1 MFVTGLPKE
10 MVEGIKRAMDLFEEQ
25 HRTERRLRAQNQGE
39 EQIRIHMRDVD
50 YSIREYPIEVVVPKY
65 LEGSEDGTNEIFVP
79 DYQRSFVWSLKQQS
93 RFIESVLIG
102 LPIPYLFVADVGS
115 EDEELSGRLEI
126 VDGTQ
131 RIRTLA
137 AYVTNQLILEN
148 LTKLEALNGTILD
161 DLLPSRRRRFL
172 RTTIRLIE
180 LTEKADEEMRRD
192 MFDRINSGGEP
203 LNPMEVRRGVLKGSF
218 LAFISELSND
228 PKLREIAPLS
238 AASIKRRDYDELAVR
253 FFAYTESYEEFK
265 RSVIEFVDEYIASK
279 IDFDEK
285 RDGPAMKQEW
295 QTMLNF
301 VSDNFKYG
309 FRKSK
314 NNMRVPRVRFEAI
327 AVGTALALR
336 QNPLLKVDR
345 QIVEKWAYGDEFTA
359 LVTSD
364 GANSRPRISSR
375 IEFVRDNLLQS

>member
-1 MFVTGLPKE
+1 
-10 MVEGIKRAMDLFEEQ
+10 MDLFEEQ
-25 HRTERRLRAQNQGE
+25 IAAERRLRAQEQGE
-39 EQIRIHMRDVD
+39 EQIRAHMRDVD
-50 YSIREYPIEVVVPKY
+50 YSIREYPIEVLVPKY
-65 LEGSEDGTNEIFVP
+65 LDGSETGTNEIFVP
-79 DYQRSFVWSLKQQS
+79 DYQRSFVWSTKQQS

-137 AYVTNQLILEN
+137 AYVTNQLVLEK
-148 LTKLEALNGTILD
+148 LTKLDALNGTTLD

-218 LAFISELSND
+218 LAFVSELADD

-238 AASIKRRDYDELAVR
+238 AASIKRRDYDELVVR
-253 FFAYTESYEEFK
+253 FFAYTEAYDEFK

-279 IDFDEK
+279 ADFDIDV
-285 RDGPAMKQEW
+285 DGPGMKQEW
-295 QTMLNF
+295 QRMLRF
-301 VSDNFKYG
+301 VSDNFQYG

-336 QNPLLKVDR
+336 EKPNLKVDP
-345 QIVEKWAYGDEFTA
+345 QEVAEWAYGEEFTA

-364 GANSRPRISSR
+364 GANSRPRISAR
-375 IEFVRDNLLQS
+375 IEYVRDNLLKS

>member
-1 MFVTGLPKE
+1 
-10 MVEGIKRAMDLFEEQ
+10 MDLFEEQ
-25 HRTERRLRAQNQGE
+25 LAAERRLRAQEQGE
-39 EQIRIHMRDVD
+39 EQIRAHMRDVD
-50 YSIREYPIEVVVPKY
+50 YSIREYPIEVLVPKY
-65 LEGSEDGTNEIFVP
+65 LVGAETGTNEIFVP
-79 DYQRSFVWSLKQQS
+79 DYQRSFVWSTKQQS

-115 EDEELSGRLEI
+115 EDEDLSGRLEI

-137 AYVTNQLILEN
+137 AYVSNQLVLEK
-148 LTKLEALNGTILD
+148 LTKLDALNGTKLD

-218 LAFISELSND
+218 LSFISELADD
-228 PKLREIAPLS
+228 PRLREIAPLS
-238 AASIKRRDYDELAVR
+238 NASIKRRDYDELVVR
-253 FFAYTESYEEFK
+253 FFAYTEAYDDFK

-279 IDFDEK
+279 AEFRKEI
-285 RDGPAMKQEW
+285 DGPAMTAEW
-295 QTMLNF
+295 HRVLSF
-301 VSDNFKYG
+301 VSENFKFG
-309 FRKSK
+309 FKKSK

-336 QNPLLKVDR
+336 KRPDLKADPHE
-345 QIVEKWAYGDEFTA
+345 IEKWAYGDEFTA

-364 GANSRPRISSR
+364 GANSRPRISAR
-375 IEFVRDNLLQS
+375 IEYVRDRLLGV